1 MNHQQYPSA
10 VQSPELIGQIEFESA
25 IVKALDLDSW
35 SIGQNM
41 QEVYERLE
49 NEVRESVD
57 NEELSVKTIRE
68 KIIPHIVAKAPVRP
82 EVAQFQFRTE
92 QIEKAHR
99 GLLFNGGTEAVDG
112 TIVTH
117 DTLPLT
123 ITQIGVCLVSYNGEQ
138 GSYMHRIYRK
148 DLKIKG
154 ENLLEEVLDLLGQRQ
169 KRGGQGQEDQNPQF
183 TSALA
188 QRGLMAYAER
198 AILMDKSD
206 ARWRLGHG
214 NPFPY
219 ELLTSFWASRTEMTK
234 AAIALFEKIVLHKRF
249 VFIPSAPSRR
259 ELITIGSALKPL
271 EYIVIS
277 SMRSELEN
285 IIERGGVRSD
295 KREIQEDFMKTYGDD
310 VVLGLFK
317 ASEYAPAYIFYAHK
331 EHVQTAA
338 LIAIAD
344 SVLQGHRGFPMLI
357 DIADNICHSTF
368 NPETFYSAIQQ
379 AYAEAGQPFRYL
391 GERDTRSR

>member
-1 MNHQQYPSA
+1 MSQQ
-10 VQSPELIGQIEFESA
+10 QSLSTVELSELTGQHEFESA
-25 IVKALDLDSW
+25 IVNALDMDSW

-41 QEVYERLE
+41 KEVYERLE
-49 NEVRESVD
+49 NEVRESVE
-57 NEELSVKTIRE
+57 NESLSIKTIRE
-68 KIIPHIVAKAPVRP
+68 EIMPRIVAKAPVSP
-82 EVAQFQFRTE
+82 EIAQFQFTSE

-112 TIVTH
+112 TIVIH

-123 ITQIGVCLVSYNGEQ
+123 VTQIGVCLVSYNGEQ

-154 ENLLEEVLDLLGQRQ
+154 ENLLDEVLELLEQRR
-169 KRGGQGQEDQNPQF
+169 KRGSQGLEEQSPQF

-198 AILMDKSD
+198 AILMDKSK

-219 ELLTSFWASRTEMTK
+219 ELLTSFWASRTDMTK
-234 AAIALFEKIVLHKRF
+234 SAIALFEKIVKHKRF
-249 VFIPSAPSRR
+249 VFVPSAPSRR
-259 ELITIGSALKPL
+259 ELITIGSALRPL
-271 EYIVIS
+271 EYIIIS
-277 SMRSELEN
+277 SMRPELEN
-285 IIERGGVRSD
+285 IIERGGVRGD
-295 KREIQEDFMKTYGDD
+295 KRQIQEYFVDQYGDN
-310 VVLGLFK
+310 VVLGLFR

-331 EHVQTAA
+331 DHVQTAA
-338 LIAIAD
+338 LVAIAD
-344 SVLQGHRGFPMLI
+344 SVLQEHRGFPMLI
-357 DIADNICHSTF
+357 DIADNICHTTF
-368 NPETFYSAIQQ
+368 NPETFYSTIQQ

-391 GERDTRSR
+391 GERETRSR